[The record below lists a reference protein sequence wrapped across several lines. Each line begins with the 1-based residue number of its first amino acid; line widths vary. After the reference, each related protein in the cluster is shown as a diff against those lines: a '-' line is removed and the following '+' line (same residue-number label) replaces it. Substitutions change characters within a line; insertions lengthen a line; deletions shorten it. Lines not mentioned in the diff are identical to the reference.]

1 MKKINVDLKNIKK
14 IHMIGIGGS
23 GMCPLAEILTS
34 KGYTVSGSDNYESDT
49 LKRLKKQNLKIYM
62 SHDKKNIKDCDL
74 VVYSAAIKRD
84 NPEIVGAIEKNIPVI
99 ERAEML
105 GIITSTYKNLIAVS
119 GTHGKTSTTSMI
131 TQILTEAD
139 ADPTAIIGGKL
150 PFLGG
155 NSRIG
160 KSQNIVCEACEY
172 VDTFLNL
179 NPAISIILNVD
190 SDHLDYFKNL
200 DGVINSFN
208 KFAKKTT
215 DLLIINGDDANSI
228 KATKDVKIPIIKIG
242 MNSTNKYYAQNIVE
256 SKGICVSFDVLRD
269 GKKLMTA
276 ELSVPGKH
284 NLYNALAA
292 IAVADYMGLSLN
304 KTKIALKSFTGVHRR
319 FEILGNINNITIAD
333 DFAHHPTEIKATLSA
348 AKNMGY
354 KRVITIF
361 QPHTYSRTSMFLNEF
376 AEALKISDLVI
387 LSEILAVREKN
398 TYNIHSEDLQN
409 KIDGCI
415 YLKTFEE
422 ISEYIL
428 KIAKPNDLIL
438 TMGGGNIYEC
448 ANMIINKMK
457 EKN

>member
-62 SHDKKNIKDCDL
+62 SHDKENIKDCDL

-276 ELSVPGKH
+276 ELSIPGKH

-428 KIAKPNDLIL
+428 KIAQPNDLIL